1 MALADPVVIGVG
13 SYRKIVDG
21 VYRLSTS
28 TADQPVDLILKN
40 TLSPDSISSYLMEM
54 RTNKNSTAT
63 PLPGADNVSR
73 VMFQLKH
80 PSKAFTPTELRA
92 QFDALVTFV
101 TTTGFFDRLLL
112 GER

>member
-1 MALADPVVIGVG
+1 MSLADPVIIGAG
-13 SYRKIVDG
+13 SYRKIVEG

-40 TLSPDSISSYLMEM
+40 TLSPDAISSYLMEM
-54 RTNKNSTAT
+54 RTNKNSTAV

-73 VMFQLKH
+73 VMLQLKH
-80 PSKAFTPTELRA
+80 PSKAFTAVELRA
-92 QFDALVTFV
+92 QLDALVAFV
-101 TTTGFFDRLLL
+101 TTTGVFDRLLL